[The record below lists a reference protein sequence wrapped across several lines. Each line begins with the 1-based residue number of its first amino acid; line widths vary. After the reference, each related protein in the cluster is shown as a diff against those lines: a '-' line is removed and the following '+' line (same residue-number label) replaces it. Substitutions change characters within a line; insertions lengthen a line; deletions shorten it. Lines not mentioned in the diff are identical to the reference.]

1 MTVAGRGRGTPA
13 ERSLRWTPASQI
25 PRRTTTLALRP
36 MPIVTISRQ
45 YGSGGSEVAAR
56 VAGAL
61 GWSLLDNA
69 IVDAVAEQLGTSR
82 AAVVAREERV
92 PSLVERLASAMTL
105 GTPEFVPVMEAAT
118 PGPLE
123 DRIVEVTRRVVQS
136 AAAAGPVVVV
146 GRGAQS
152 MLAERRDALHVFCY
166 ASSASRAA
174 RGSPP
179 PRPSGSWTTPT
190 GSASTTSAATGTA
203 PGPPTSTITSAS
215 TPPGSGSS
223 RRQTS

>member
-1 MTVAGRGRGTPA
+1 
-13 ERSLRWTPASQI
+13 
-25 PRRTTTLALRP
+25 

-45 YGSGGSEVAAR
+45 YGSGGSEVAAH

-82 AAVVAREERV
+82 ATVVAREERV

-105 GTPEFVPVMEAAT
+105 GTPEFVPVMESAGAE
-118 PGPLE
+118 PLE

-136 AAAAGPVVVV
+136 AAAAGPLVVV

-166 ASSASRAA
+166 APRAA
-174 RGSPP
+174 LVERVARREGITPAEAE
-179 PRPSGSWTTPT
+179 RKVDDTNRQREQYVRRHWNRSWAGHEHYHLGVNTAWL
-190 GSASTTSAATGTA
+190 GIGGAAELVTRLAREKLGATA
-203 PGPPTSTITSAS
+203 P
-215 TPPGSGSS
+215 
-223 RRQTS
+223 